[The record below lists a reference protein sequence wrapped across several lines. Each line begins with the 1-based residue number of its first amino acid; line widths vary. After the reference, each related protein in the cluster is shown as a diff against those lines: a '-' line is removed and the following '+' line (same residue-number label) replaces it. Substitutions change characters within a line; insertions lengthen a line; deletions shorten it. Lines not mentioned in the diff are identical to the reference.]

1 MTLFF
6 GLPAAGLSSAG
17 FQLLKFR
24 NLRNLSHLSICWR
37 EKVVQDDK
45 ALDNVAVGVS
55 LQTFRGDQC
64 QDYGFA
70 RVRLVLK
77 YFYAMVEFLFLGVVD
92 FIFRAGEFHLAEID
106 GLVLTVYEQVDLGF
120 L

>member
-1 MTLFF
+1 M
-6 GLPAAGLSSAG
+6 
-17 FQLLKFR
+17 
-24 NLRNLSHLSICWR
+24 
-37 EKVVQDDK
+37 
-45 ALDNVAVGVS
+45 
-55 LQTFRGDQC
+55 
-64 QDYGFA
+64 
-70 RVRLVLK
+70 RLVLK